1 MPYEEVPESQFE
13 SIKRSAKEAVQ
24 DLPKA
29 SVRYAKSLFPIV
41 HWMPRYNLQWFI
53 GDFIAGFTIALILFP
68 QAISYATKLAG
79 LPAEYGLYTGFV
91 GCLLYSVFATS
102 KDVTI
107 GLTAVLALVLGQSIN
122 SNLGSK
128 ATTAEKVTF
137 GITMS
142 FWVGIIQLFIGL
154 FRLGVVVDFV
164 PIPVIAGFTSGAC
177 IQIQIQQL
185 PGLFGVKGINTNENP
200 PYQILY
206 DFLSSVGTGASK
218 YDAIFGV
225 TALFFLFSIKY
236 IFQHLAKTRP
246 VLRFVGYMRNAI
258 VLIVY
263 IGVSYAFRDRKD
275 MPFSIV
281 KTIPKGLSG
290 IRGPDLSG
298 SFTSKILPAVPSIF
312 IISLLEHIAV
322 VKMYGRQNGYTVN
335 PNQETIALGLTN
347 VIGSFIGA
355 LPSTGSFSRSA
366 IKSSSGVRTPF
377 GTFYTGV
384 LVIIGL
390 FTITDVLYYI
400 PSAVLSAIVMA
411 AIFEL
416 FVNFKILKN
425 VFEVEILDGLGFM
438 IALVVCFVS
447 TIENSLYASVGWS
460 VLVLL
465 ARIARPKIK
474 VLNRNQAGHWVDPL
488 LERSKAVEA
497 LHQGPEG
504 ILVFKIEESLTY
516 PNSGFFA
523 ERLKETILTKFKY
536 TGTHKAASD
545 KMWSDD
551 TQERALAREKLGLET
566 LPPLRAVVLDFSSVN
581 YVDYTGLQALLDS
594 KDDLARFAGKAV
606 QFHFVNV
613 HRGYLSTVLRVP
625 GVATGASIDATPSA
639 PAHQGKAF
647 ASLAKHFKTN
657 TAVDVKSLSD
667 RLADNLQYFH
677 YTIDD
682 AVAAADAESQPQVEQ
697 ITINS
702 HAETSAGYLVA
713 TSKE

>member
-1 MPYEEVPESQFE
+1 MTFDEEPETQFE
-13 SIKRSAKEAVQ
+13 EIKRSVKETAKN
-24 DLPKA
+24 LPQSAKA
-29 SVRYAKSLFPIV
+29 YVKTLFPILT
-41 HWMPRYNLQWFI
+41 WMPRYNLQWFI

-107 GLTAVLALVLGQSIN
+107 GLTAVLALVIGQSIN
-122 SNLGSK
+122 TNLGSK
-128 ATTAEKVTF
+128 ATSGEKVTF
-137 GITMS
+137 AITLS
-142 FWVGIIQLFIGL
+142 FWTGLIQLFIGF
-154 FRLGVVVDFV
+154 FRLGVIVDFV
-164 PIPVIAGFTSGAC
+164 PIP
-177 IQIQIQQL
+177 
-185 PGLFGVKGINTNENP
+185 GLFGVKNINTNENP

-206 DFLSSVGTGASK
+206 DFLSAVGSGTSK

-236 IFQHLAKTRP
+236 LFAHLAKKTP
-246 VLRFVGYMRNAI
+246 VLRFIGFMRNAI

-263 IGVSYAFRDRKD
+263 IGVSYAFRDRAD
-275 MPFSIV
+275 MPFAIV

-290 IRGPDLSG
+290 IRGPELSA
-298 SFTSKILPAVPSIF
+298 SYSAKILPAVPTIF

-322 VKMYGRQNGYTVN
+322 VKMYGRQNGYTIN

-355 LPSTGSFSRSA
+355 VPSTGSFSRSA

-400 PSAVLSAIVMA
+400 PSAVLSAIVIA

-425 VFEVEILDGLGFM
+425 VFQIEILDGLGFV
-438 IALVVCFVS
+438 IALVVCLVS

-460 VLVLL
+460 VIIKPL
-465 ARIARPKIK
+465 ARTAS
-474 VLNRNQAGHWVDPL
+474 GSWVDAQLESTKKNPEPL
-488 LERSKAVEA
+488 AP
-497 LHQGPEG
+497 GPQG
-504 ILVFKIEESLTY
+504 ILVFRIEESLTY

-523 ERLKETILTKFKY
+523 ERLKET
-536 TGTHKAASD
+536 ASD

-551 TQERALAREKLGLET
+551 TEERALAREKLGLET
-566 LPPLRAVVLDFSSVN
+566 LQPLRAVVLDFAAVN
-581 YVDYTGLQALLDS
+581 HVDYTGLQALLDS
-594 KDDLARFAGKAV
+594 KNDLSRFAGRTV
-606 QFHFVNV
+606 PYYFVNA
-613 HRGYLSTVLRVP
+613 HRGQLNTLLRVP
-625 GVATGASIDATPSA
+625 ISA
-639 PAHQGKAF
+639 G
-647 ASLAKHFKTN
+647 
-657 TAVDVKSLSD
+657 VDVTPGNTKPAQEGFIGRFKKD
-667 RLADNLQYFH
+667 PEADVLFHQERVKALVYFRD
-677 YTIDD
+677 TIDD
-682 AVAAADAESQPQVEQ
+682 AIEAANLEILGSLSEAEVEVV
-697 ITINS
+697 S
-702 HAETSAGYLVA
+702 
-713 TSKE
+713 SK